1 MSVPSSQS
9 SAVPA
14 DTSNA
19 DLVRRANAGDFNAL
33 EELTTRH
40 EKQVYSLALRMLRH
54 RQDAEDVVQQ
64 TFLSMVEHLSG
75 FREESSFTTWLMRI
89 ATHAALKV
97 IRKRRGLDTIS
108 LEAAAE
114 AAGQGESIPHPEFIA
129 DWREA
134 PHELIARGETGQ
146 LLEDALNRLDE
157 KHRLVF
163 ILRDVQGLSVRET
176 AQALA
181 LTEANVKVRLLRAR
195 LALREQLTRVLGDP
209 ATRLEPHRH

>member
-1 MSVPSSQS
+1 M
-9 SAVPA
+9 PA

-40 EKQVYSLALRMLRH
+40 EQQVYSLALRMLRH

-108 LEAAAE
+108 LEATAE
-114 AAGQGESIPHPEFIA
+114 AARQGESIPHPEFIA

-176 AQALA
+176 AKALA
-181 LTEANVKVRLLRAR
+181 LTESNVKVRLLRAR

>member
-1 MSVPSSQS
+1 M
-9 SAVPA
+9 PA

-114 AAGQGESIPHPEFIA
+114 AAGQGEAIPHPEFIA

-181 LTEANVKVRLLRAR
+181 LSEANVKVRLLRAR
-195 LALREQLTRVLGDP
+195 LTLREQLTRVLGDP